1 MMPTYP
7 QLLSPTYEPHV
18 YSASWQKQYVA
29 QFFTLES
36 GEKNGNSATYRCRLH
51 PEAPV
56 FKAHFP
62 GFPVLPGVLTLKMV
76 VDAINASQFFSTQTL
91 TVQSI
96 GNAKYLAVVNPQET
110 QEVEISVTLKA
121 EKNADEPAVFQFKAT
136 VQNGETRFATF
147 SFSCTAADFI
157 TVGVEENEVCAVI
170 PTYQNAKTLLK
181 VVADVHRVVDTVFV
195 VDDGSNDGTAALLDK
210 ATGNERPEKVL
221 THPKNCGKG
230 AALKTGLT
238 YARQQGFRYAVTVD
252 ADGQHRADDIPAL
265 LKAVEEEPDALAI
278 GSRGLQHENMPAKST
293 FANRFSNFWFALQTL
308 QRLPDTQSGLR
319 VYPLRCLH
327 GLRWMSARYEAELTL
342 LVFSAWAGVKL
353 LPVPVSVYY
362 PPRDQRV
369 THFRPGRDF
378 TRISVLNTL
387 LCFLMVVY
395 GWPRIFADRLQGV
408 SKACFVSRELFTLTS
423 CQIW

>member
-1 MMPTYP
+1 MSLTSI
-7 QLLSPTYEPHV
+7 LPHGK
-18 YSASWQKQYVA
+18 KQYVA

-110 QEVEISVTLKA
+110 QEVEISVALKA
-121 EKNADEPAVFQFKAT
+121 EKNADEPAVFHFKAT

-147 SFSCTAADFI
+147 SFSCTAADFM

-319 VYPLRCLH
+319 VYPLRRLH

-395 GWPRIFADRLQGV
+395 GWPRIFCRQIARGV
-408 SKACFVSRELFTLTS
+408 KGVFRK
-423 CQIW
+423 

>member
-1 MMPTYP
+1 MSLTSI
-7 QLLSPTYEPHV
+7 LPHGK
-18 YSASWQKQYVA
+18 KQYVA
-29 QFFTLES
+29 QFFTLEA

-110 QEVEISVTLKA
+110 QEVEISVALKA

-181 VVADVHRVVDTVFV
+181 VVADVHRVVDTVIV

-210 ATGNERPEKVL
+210 ATDNERPEKVL
-221 THPKNCGKG
+221 THPKNYGKG

-319 VYPLRCLH
+319 IYPLRCLH

-395 GWPRIFADRLQGV
+395 GWPRIFCRQIARGV
-408 SKACFVSRELFTLTS
+408 KGVFRK
-423 CQIW
+423 

>member
-1 MMPTYP
+1 MSLTSI
-7 QLLSPTYEPHV
+7 LPHGK
-18 YSASWQKQYVA
+18 KQYVA
-29 QFFTLES
+29 QFFTLEA

-110 QEVEISVTLKA
+110 QEVEISVALKA

-293 FANRFSNFWFALQTL
+293 FANRVSNFWFALQTL

-319 VYPLRCLH
+319 VYPLRRLH

-353 LPVPVSVYY
+353 LPIPVSVYY

-395 GWPRIFADRLQGV
+395 GWPRIFCRQIARGV
-408 SKACFVSRELFTLTS
+408 KGVFRK
-423 CQIW
+423 

>member
-1 MMPTYP
+1 MSLTSI
-7 QLLSPTYEPHV
+7 LPHGK
-18 YSASWQKQYVA
+18 KQYVA

-110 QEVEISVTLKA
+110 QEVEISVALKA

-136 VQNGETRFATF
+136 VENGETRFATF

-170 PTYQNAKTLLK
+170 PTYQNAKTLLQ

-210 ATGNERPEKVL
+210 ATGSERPEKVL

-265 LKAVEEEPDALAI
+265 LKAVEEEPDALVI

-319 VYPLRCLH
+319 VYPLRRLH
-327 GLRWMSARYEAELTL
+327 GMHWMSARYEAELTL

-395 GWPRIFADRLQGV
+395 GWPRIFCRQIARGV
-408 SKACFVSRELFTLTS
+408 KGVFRK
-423 CQIW
+423 

>member
-1 MMPTYP
+1 MSLTSI
-7 QLLSPTYEPHV
+7 LPHGK
-18 YSASWQKQYVA
+18 KQYVA

-110 QEVEISVTLKA
+110 QEVEISVALKA

-252 ADGQHRADDIPAL
+252 ADGQQLADDIPAL

-319 VYPLRCLH
+319 VYPLRRLH

-395 GWPRIFADRLQGV
+395 GWPRIFCRQIARGV
-408 SKACFVSRELFTLTS
+408 KGVFRK
-423 CQIW
+423 

>member
-1 MMPTYP
+1 MSLTSI
-7 QLLSPTYEPHV
+7 LPHGK
-18 YSASWQKQYVA
+18 KQYVA

-110 QEVEISVTLKA
+110 QEVEISVALKA

-147 SFSCTAADFI
+147 SFSCTAADII

-319 VYPLRCLH
+319 VYPLRRLH

-395 GWPRIFADRLQGV
+395 GWPRIFCRQIARGV
-408 SKACFVSRELFTLTS
+408 KGVFCK
-423 CQIW
+423 

>member
-1 MMPTYP
+1 MSLTSI
-7 QLLSPTYEPHV
+7 LPHGK
-18 YSASWQKQYVA
+18 KQYVA
-29 QFFTLES
+29 QFFTLEA

-110 QEVEISVTLKA
+110 QEVEISVALKA

-319 VYPLRCLH
+319 VYPLRRLH
-327 GLRWMSARYEAELTL
+327 GLLWMSARYEAELTL

-395 GWPRIFADRLQGV
+395 GWPRIFCRQIARGV
-408 SKACFVSRELFTLTS
+408 KGVFHK
-423 CQIW
+423 

>member
-1 MMPTYP
+1 MSLTSI
-7 QLLSPTYEPHV
+7 LPHGK
-18 YSASWQKQYVA
+18 KQYVA

-56 FKAHFP
+56 FKGHFP

-110 QEVEISVTLKA
+110 QEVEISVALKA

-147 SFSCTAADFI
+147 SFSCTAADFMM
-157 TVGVEENEVCAVI
+157 VGVEENEVCAVI

-319 VYPLRCLH
+319 VYPLRRLH

-395 GWPRIFADRLQGV
+395 GWPRIFCRQIARGV
-408 SKACFVSRELFTLTS
+408 KGVFRK
-423 CQIW
+423 

>member
-1 MMPTYP
+1 MSLTSI
-7 QLLSPTYEPHV
+7 LPHGK
-18 YSASWQKQYVA
+18 KQYVA

-110 QEVEISVTLKA
+110 QEVEISVALKA
-121 EKNADEPAVFQFKAT
+121 EKNADKPAVFQFKAS

-319 VYPLRCLH
+319 VYPLRHLH

-395 GWPRIFADRLQGV
+395 GWPRIFCRQIARGV
-408 SKACFVSRELFTLTS
+408 KGVFCK
-423 CQIW
+423 

>member
-1 MMPTYP
+1 MSLTSI
-7 QLLSPTYEPHV
+7 LPHGK
-18 YSASWQKQYVA
+18 KQYVA

-76 VDAINASQFFSTQTL
+76 VDAINASQFFSTQML
-91 TVQSI
+91 TMQSI

-110 QEVEISVTLKA
+110 QEVEISVALKA

-181 VVADVHRVVDTVFV
+181 VVADVHRVVDTVIV

-319 VYPLRCLH
+319 VYPLRRLH

-395 GWPRIFADRLQGV
+395 GWPRIFCRQIARGV
-408 SKACFVSRELFTLTS
+408 KGVFRK
-423 CQIW
+423 

>member
-1 MMPTYP
+1 MSLTSI
-7 QLLSPTYEPHV
+7 LPHGK
-18 YSASWQKQYVA
+18 KQYVA

-110 QEVEISVTLKA
+110 QEVEISVALKA

-147 SFSCTAADFI
+147 SFSCTAADFM
-157 TVGVEENEVCAVI
+157 TVAVEENEVCAVI

-252 ADGQHRADDIPAL
+252 ADGQHRANDIPAL

-319 VYPLRCLH
+319 VYPLRRLH

-395 GWPRIFADRLQGV
+395 GWPRIFCRQIARGV
-408 SKACFVSRELFTLTS
+408 KGVFCK
-423 CQIW
+423 

>member
-1 MMPTYP
+1 MSLTSI
-7 QLLSPTYEPHV
+7 LPHGK
-18 YSASWQKQYVA
+18 KQYVT

-110 QEVEISVTLKA
+110 QEVEISVALKA

-252 ADGQHRADDIPAL
+252 ADGQHRANDIPAL

-319 VYPLRCLH
+319 VYPLRRLH

-342 LVFSAWAGVKL
+342 LVISAWAGVKL

-395 GWPRIFADRLQGV
+395 GWPRIFCRQIARGV
-408 SKACFVSRELFTLTS
+408 KGVFRK
-423 CQIW
+423 

>member
-1 MMPTYP
+1 MSLTSI
-7 QLLSPTYEPHV
+7 LPHGK
-18 YSASWQKQYVA
+18 KQYVA
-29 QFFTLES
+29 QFFTLEA

-110 QEVEISVTLKA
+110 QEVEISVALKA

-147 SFSCTAADFI
+147 SFSCTAANFI

-319 VYPLRCLH
+319 VYPLRRLH

-342 LVFSAWAGVKL
+342 LAFSAWAGVKL

-395 GWPRIFADRLQGV
+395 GWPRIFCRQIARGV
-408 SKACFVSRELFTLTS
+408 IGVFRK
-423 CQIW
+423 

>member
-1 MMPTYP
+1 MSLTSI
-7 QLLSPTYEPHV
+7 LPHGK
-18 YSASWQKQYVA
+18 KQYVA
-29 QFFTLES
+29 QFFTLEA

-62 GFPVLPGVLTLKMV
+62 GFPILPGVLTLKMV

-91 TVQSI
+91 MVQSI

-110 QEVEISVTLKA
+110 QEVEISVALKA
-121 EKNADEPAVFQFKAT
+121 EKNADELTVFQFKAT

-147 SFSCTAADFI
+147 SFSCTAADFM

-319 VYPLRCLH
+319 VYPLRRLH

-395 GWPRIFADRLQGV
+395 GWPRIFCRQIARGV
-408 SKACFVSRELFTLTS
+408 KGVFRK
-423 CQIW
+423 

>member
-1 MMPTYP
+1 MSLTSI
-7 QLLSPTYEPHV
+7 LPHGK
-18 YSASWQKQYVA
+18 KQYVA
-29 QFFTLES
+29 QFFTLEA

-76 VDAINASQFFSTQTL
+76 VDAINASQFFSMQTL

-110 QEVEISVTLKA
+110 QEVEISVALKA

-147 SFSCTAADFI
+147 SFSCTAANFI

-319 VYPLRCLH
+319 IYPLRRLH

-395 GWPRIFADRLQGV
+395 GWPRIFCRQIARGV
-408 SKACFVSRELFTLTS
+408 KGVFCK
-423 CQIW
+423 

>member
-1 MMPTYP
+1 MSLTSI
-7 QLLSPTYEPHV
+7 LPHGK
-18 YSASWQKQYVA
+18 KQYVA

-110 QEVEISVTLKA
+110 QEVEISVALKA

-252 ADGQHRADDIPAL
+252 ADGQHRANDIPAL

-319 VYPLRCLH
+319 VYPLRSLH
-327 GLRWMSARYEAELTL
+327 ELRWMSARYEAELTL

-395 GWPRIFADRLQGV
+395 GWPRIFCRQIARGV
-408 SKACFVSRELFTLTS
+408 KGVFCK
-423 CQIW
+423 

>member
-1 MMPTYP
+1 MSLTSI
-7 QLLSPTYEPHV
+7 LPHGK
-18 YSASWQKQYVA
+18 KQYVA
-29 QFFTLES
+29 QFFTLEA

-110 QEVEISVTLKA
+110 QEVEISVALKA
-121 EKNADEPAVFQFKAT
+121 EKNADELTVFQFKAT

-252 ADGQHRADDIPAL
+252 ADGQHLADDIPAL
-265 LKAVEEEPDALAI
+265 LKAVEEEPDALVI

-319 VYPLRCLH
+319 VYPLRRLH

-342 LVFSAWAGVKL
+342 LVLSAWAGVKL

-395 GWPRIFADRLQGV
+395 GWPRIFCRQIARGV
-408 SKACFVSRELFTLTS
+408 KGVFRK
-423 CQIW
+423 

>member
-1 MMPTYP
+1 MSLTSI
-7 QLLSPTYEPHV
+7 LPHGK
-18 YSASWQKQYVA
+18 KQYVA

-36 GEKNGNSATYRCRLH
+36 GERNGNSATYRCRLH

-110 QEVEISVTLKA
+110 QEVEISVALKA

-238 YARQQGFRYAVTVD
+238 YTRQQGFRYAVTVD

-319 VYPLRCLH
+319 IYPLRCLH

-395 GWPRIFADRLQGV
+395 GWPRIFCRQIARGV
-408 SKACFVSRELFTLTS
+408 KGVFRK
-423 CQIW
+423 

>member
-1 MMPTYP
+1 MSLTSI
-7 QLLSPTYEPHV
+7 LPHGK
-18 YSASWQKQYVA
+18 KQYVA

-56 FKAHFP
+56 FKVHFP

-110 QEVEISVTLKA
+110 QEVEISVALKA

-252 ADGQHRADDIPAL
+252 ADGQHRADDIPTL

-395 GWPRIFADRLQGV
+395 GWPRIFCRQIARGV
-408 SKACFVSRELFTLTS
+408 KGVFRK
-423 CQIW
+423 

>member
-1 MMPTYP
+1 MSLTSI
-7 QLLSPTYEPHV
+7 LPHGK
-18 YSASWQKQYVA
+18 KQYVA

-62 GFPVLPGVLTLKMV
+62 GFPILPGVLTLKMV

-91 TVQSI
+91 MVQSI

-110 QEVEISVTLKA
+110 QEVEISVALKA

-157 TVGVEENEVCAVI
+157 TVGVEENEVCAII

-319 VYPLRCLH
+319 IYPLRRLH

-395 GWPRIFADRLQGV
+395 GWPRIFCRQIARGV
-408 SKACFVSRELFTLTS
+408 KGVFRK
-423 CQIW
+423 

>member
-1 MMPTYP
+1 MSLTSI
-7 QLLSPTYEPHV
+7 LPHGK
-18 YSASWQKQYVA
+18 KQYVA

-96 GNAKYLAVVNPQET
+96 GNAKYLAVINPQET
-110 QEVEISVTLKA
+110 QEVEISVALKA

-157 TVGVEENEVCAVI
+157 TVGVEENEACAVI
-170 PTYQNAKTLLK
+170 PTYQNAKTLLQ

-319 VYPLRCLH
+319 VYPLRRLH

-395 GWPRIFADRLQGV
+395 GWPRIFCRQIARGV
-408 SKACFVSRELFTLTS
+408 KGVFRK
-423 CQIW
+423 

>member
-1 MMPTYP
+1 MSLTSI
-7 QLLSPTYEPHV
+7 LPHGK
-18 YSASWQKQYVA
+18 KQYVA

-110 QEVEISVTLKA
+110 QEVEISVALKA

-136 VQNGETRFATF
+136 VQNSETRFATF
-147 SFSCTAADFI
+147 SFSCTAADFM

-238 YARQQGFRYAVTVD
+238 YARQKGFRYAVTVD

-265 LKAVEEEPDALAI
+265 LKAVEEEPDALTI

-319 VYPLRCLH
+319 VYPLQRLH

-395 GWPRIFADRLQGV
+395 GWPRIFCRQIARGV
-408 SKACFVSRELFTLTS
+408 KGVFRK
-423 CQIW
+423 

>member
-1 MMPTYP
+1 MSLTSI
-7 QLLSPTYEPHV
+7 LPHGK
-18 YSASWQKQYVA
+18 KQYVA

-56 FKAHFP
+56 FKVHFP

-110 QEVEISVTLKA
+110 QEVEISVALKA

-170 PTYQNAKTLLK
+170 PTYQNAKTLLQ

-278 GSRGLQHENMPAKST
+278 GSRRLQHENMPAKST

-395 GWPRIFADRLQGV
+395 GWPRIFCRQIARGV
-408 SKACFVSRELFTLTS
+408 KGVFRK
-423 CQIW
+423 

>member
-1 MMPTYP
+1 MSLTSI
-7 QLLSPTYEPHV
+7 LPHGK
-18 YSASWQKQYVA
+18 KQYVA
-29 QFFTLES
+29 QFFTLEA

-56 FKAHFP
+56 FKVHFP

-147 SFSCTAADFI
+147 SFSCTAADFM

-210 ATGNERPEKVL
+210 ATGSERPEKVL

-319 VYPLRCLH
+319 IYPLRCLH

-353 LPVPVSVYY
+353 LPIPVSVYY

-395 GWPRIFADRLQGV
+395 GWPRIFCRQIARGV
-408 SKACFVSRELFTLTS
+408 IGVFRK
-423 CQIW
+423 

>member
-1 MMPTYP
+1 MSLTSI
-7 QLLSPTYEPHV
+7 LPHGK
-18 YSASWQKQYVA
+18 KQYVA
-29 QFFTLES
+29 QFFTLEA

-110 QEVEISVTLKA
+110 QEVEISVALKA

-147 SFSCTAADFI
+147 SFSCTAANFI

-170 PTYQNAKTLLK
+170 PTYQNAKTLLQ
-181 VVADVHRVVDTVFV
+181 VVADVHRVVDTVIV

-238 YARQQGFRYAVTVD
+238 FAHQQGFRYAVTVD

-395 GWPRIFADRLQGV
+395 GWPRIFCRQIARGV
-408 SKACFVSRELFTLTS
+408 KGVFRK
-423 CQIW
+423 

>member
-1 MMPTYP
+1 MSLTSI
-7 QLLSPTYEPHV
+7 LPHGK
-18 YSASWQKQYVA
+18 KQYVA

-110 QEVEISVTLKA
+110 QEVEISVALKA

-147 SFSCTAADFI
+147 SFSCTAANFI

-181 VVADVHRVVDTVFV
+181 VVADVHRVVDTVIV
-195 VDDGSNDGTAALLDK
+195 VDDGSKDGTAALLDK

-319 VYPLRCLH
+319 VYPLQRLH

-395 GWPRIFADRLQGV
+395 GWPRIFCRQIARGV
-408 SKACFVSRELFTLTS
+408 KGVFRK
-423 CQIW
+423 

>member
-1 MMPTYP
+1 MSLTSI
-7 QLLSPTYEPHV
+7 LPHGK
-18 YSASWQKQYVA
+18 KQYVA
-29 QFFTLES
+29 QFFTLEA

-62 GFPVLPGVLTLKMV
+62 GFPVLPGVLTLKML

-110 QEVEISVTLKA
+110 QEVEISVALKA

-181 VVADVHRVVDTVFV
+181 VVADVHRVVNTVFV

-319 VYPLRCLH
+319 VYPLQRLH

-395 GWPRIFADRLQGV
+395 GWPRIFCRQIARGV
-408 SKACFVSRELFTLTS
+408 KGVFRK
-423 CQIW
+423 

>member
-1 MMPTYP
+1 MSLTSI
-7 QLLSPTYEPHV
+7 LPHGK
-18 YSASWQKQYVA
+18 KQYVA

-36 GEKNGNSATYRCRLH
+36 GEKNGNSATYRCRIH

-96 GNAKYLAVVNPQET
+96 SNAKYLAVVNPQET
-110 QEVEISVTLKA
+110 QEVKISVALKA

-147 SFSCTAADFI
+147 SFSCTAADFM

-210 ATGNERPEKVL
+210 ATGNERAEKVL

-319 VYPLRCLH
+319 VYPLQRLH

-395 GWPRIFADRLQGV
+395 GWPRIFCRQIARGV
-408 SKACFVSRELFTLTS
+408 KGVFRK
-423 CQIW
+423 

>member
-1 MMPTYP
+1 MSLTSI
-7 QLLSPTYEPHV
+7 LPHGK
-18 YSASWQKQYVA
+18 KQYVA
-29 QFFTLES
+29 QFFTLEA

-110 QEVEISVTLKA
+110 QEVEISVALKT

-319 VYPLRCLH
+319 IYPLRRLH

-378 TRISVLNTL
+378 TRISMLNTL

-395 GWPRIFADRLQGV
+395 GWPRIFCRQIARGV
-408 SKACFVSRELFTLTS
+408 KGVFCK
-423 CQIW
+423 

>member
-1 MMPTYP
+1 MSLTSI
-7 QLLSPTYEPHV
+7 LPHGK
-18 YSASWQKQYVA
+18 KQYVA

-110 QEVEISVTLKA
+110 QEVEISVALKA
-121 EKNADEPAVFQFKAT
+121 EKNADKPAVFQFKAT

-181 VVADVHRVVDTVFV
+181 VVADVHRVVDTVIV
-195 VDDGSNDGTAALLDK
+195 VDDGSKDGTAALLDK
-210 ATGNERPEKVL
+210 ATGSERPEKVL

-319 VYPLRCLH
+319 VYPLRRLH

-395 GWPRIFADRLQGV
+395 GWPRIFCRQIARGV
-408 SKACFVSRELFTLTS
+408 KGVFRK
-423 CQIW
+423 

>member
-1 MMPTYP
+1 MSLTSI
-7 QLLSPTYEPHV
+7 LPHGK
-18 YSASWQKQYVA
+18 KQYVA

-36 GEKNGNSATYRCRLH
+36 GEKNGNSATYRCRLL

-110 QEVEISVTLKA
+110 QEVEISVALKA

-319 VYPLRCLH
+319 IYPLRCLH

-395 GWPRIFADRLQGV
+395 GWPRIFCRQIARGV
-408 SKACFVSRELFTLTS
+408 KGVFRK
-423 CQIW
+423 

>member
-1 MMPTYP
+1 MSLTSI
-7 QLLSPTYEPHV
+7 LPHGK
-18 YSASWQKQYVA
+18 KQYVA
-29 QFFTLES
+29 QFFTLEA
-36 GEKNGNSATYRCRLH
+36 GKKNGNSATYRCRLH

-110 QEVEISVTLKA
+110 QEVEISVALKA
-121 EKNADEPAVFQFKAT
+121 EKNADKPAVFQFKAT

-181 VVADVHRVVDTVFV
+181 VVADVHRVVNTVFV

-210 ATGNERPEKVL
+210 ATGSERPEKVL

-319 VYPLRCLH
+319 VYPLRRLH

-395 GWPRIFADRLQGV
+395 GWPRIFCRQIARGV
-408 SKACFVSRELFTLTS
+408 KGVFRK
-423 CQIW
+423 

>member
-1 MMPTYP
+1 MSLTSI
-7 QLLSPTYEPHV
+7 LPHGK
-18 YSASWQKQYVA
+18 KQYVA

-110 QEVEISVTLKA
+110 QEVEISVALKA
-121 EKNADEPAVFQFKAT
+121 EKNADELTIFQFKAT

-210 ATGNERPEKVL
+210 ATGSERPEKVL

-265 LKAVEEEPDALAI
+265 LKAVEEEPDALVI

-319 VYPLRCLH
+319 VYPLRRLH

-395 GWPRIFADRLQGV
+395 GWPRIFCRQITKGV
-408 SKACFVSRELFTLTS
+408 KGVFCK
-423 CQIW
+423 

>member
-1 MMPTYP
+1 MSLTSI
-7 QLLSPTYEPHV
+7 LPHGK
-18 YSASWQKQYVA
+18 KQYVA

-110 QEVEISVTLKA
+110 QEVEISVALKA
-121 EKNADEPAVFQFKAT
+121 EKNADKPAIFQFKAT

-395 GWPRIFADRLQGV
+395 GWPRIFCRQIARGV
-408 SKACFVSRELFTLTS
+408 KGVFRK
-423 CQIW
+423 

>member
-1 MMPTYP
+1 MSLTSI
-7 QLLSPTYEPHV
+7 LPHGK
-18 YSASWQKQYVA
+18 KQYVA
-29 QFFTLES
+29 QFFTLEA

-110 QEVEISVTLKA
+110 QEVEISVALKA

-147 SFSCTAADFI
+147 SFSCTAADII

-319 VYPLRCLH
+319 VYPLRRLH

-369 THFRPGRDF
+369 THFHPGRDF

-395 GWPRIFADRLQGV
+395 GWPRIFCRQIARGV
-408 SKACFVSRELFTLTS
+408 KGVFRK
-423 CQIW
+423 

>member
-1 MMPTYP
+1 MSLTSI
-7 QLLSPTYEPHV
+7 LPHGK
-18 YSASWQKQYVA
+18 KQYVA

-110 QEVEISVTLKA
+110 QEVEISVALKA

-252 ADGQHRADDIPAL
+252 ADGQHRADDIPTL

-293 FANRFSNFWFALQTL
+293 FANRFSNFWFALQTF

-319 VYPLRCLH
+319 VYPLRRLH

-395 GWPRIFADRLQGV
+395 GWPRVFCRQIARGV
-408 SKACFVSRELFTLTS
+408 KGVFCK
-423 CQIW
+423 

>member
-1 MMPTYP
+1 MSLTSI
-7 QLLSPTYEPHV
+7 LPHGK
-18 YSASWQKQYVA
+18 KQYVA
-29 QFFTLES
+29 QFFTLEA

-110 QEVEISVTLKA
+110 QEVEISVALKA

-195 VDDGSNDGTAALLDK
+195 VDDGSNDDTAALLDK

-319 VYPLRCLH
+319 VYPLRRLH

-395 GWPRIFADRLQGV
+395 GWPRIFCRQIARGV
-408 SKACFVSRELFTLTS
+408 KGVFRK
-423 CQIW
+423 

>member
-1 MMPTYP
+1 MSLTSI
-7 QLLSPTYEPHV
+7 LPHGK
-18 YSASWQKQYVA
+18 KQYVA

-36 GEKNGNSATYRCRLH
+36 GEKNGNSATYRCHLH

-110 QEVEISVTLKA
+110 QEVEISVALKA

-170 PTYQNAKTLLK
+170 PTYQNAKTLLQ

-319 VYPLRCLH
+319 IYPLRRLH

-395 GWPRIFADRLQGV
+395 GWPRIFCRQIARGV
-408 SKACFVSRELFTLTS
+408 KGVFRK
-423 CQIW
+423 

>member
-1 MMPTYP
+1 MSLTSILP
-7 QLLSPTYEPHV
+7 QGK
-18 YSASWQKQYVA
+18 KQYVA

-110 QEVEISVTLKA
+110 QEVEISVALKA

-210 ATGNERPEKVL
+210 ATGSERPEKVL
-221 THPKNCGKG
+221 TNPKNCGKG

-319 VYPLRCLH
+319 VYPLRRLH

-395 GWPRIFADRLQGV
+395 GWPRIFCRQITRGV
-408 SKACFVSRELFTLTS
+408 KDVFCK
-423 CQIW
+423 

>member
-1 MMPTYP
+1 MSLTSI
-7 QLLSPTYEPHV
+7 LPHGK
-18 YSASWQKQYVA
+18 KQYVA

-36 GEKNGNSATYRCRLH
+36 GEKNGNSASYRCRLH

-110 QEVEISVTLKA
+110 QEVEINVALKA

-278 GSRGLQHENMPAKST
+278 GSRGLQHKNMPAKST

-319 VYPLRCLH
+319 IYPLRRLH

-353 LPVPVSVYY
+353 PPVPVSVYY

-395 GWPRIFADRLQGV
+395 GWPRIFCRQIARGV
-408 SKACFVSRELFTLTS
+408 KGVFCK
-423 CQIW
+423 